1 MPAVARAFY
10 HRLKFGRGNDL
21 VQFSVHIRPNA
32 EVFIIGVVVGGV
44 MVSVAIVEYLFR
56 GRAED
61 VSSRYRNEV
70 MTTVWASC
78 KPYRSLND
86 RLDGLDVAVLDI

>member
-1 MPAVARAFY
+1 M
-10 HRLKFGRGNDL
+10 

-44 MVSVAIVEYLFR
+44 MVSVAIVKYLFR
-56 GRAED
+56 RRAENI
-61 VSSRYRNEV
+61 SSRYRNEV
-70 MTTVWASC
+70 MTAVWTSC

-86 RLDGLDVAVLDI
+86 RLDGLNVAVLDI